1 MALRVGVIGLGDVSM
16 IHLHSIKSSEKAE
29 LVAVC
34 DIDETKSSLIENV
47 NFYTDYIEM
56 IQKEQ
61 LDCVHIC
68 LPHYLHYPVTKD
80 VANLGVN
87 VLLEKPLCLDTEEAE
102 KFIELSDSTDT
113 NICIC
118 LQNRYNNTVE
128 NLKEIINS
136 DVYGKVIGIKGLVT
150 WNRPKEYYT
159 VKPWRGKMD
168 LAGGGVMINQAVH
181 TLDLMQLLG
190 GKIESIK
197 GNVDNFLDYD
207 IEVEDTA
214 NAIINFENGAKGVF
228 FATIANATNS
238 SVEIEVVLE
247 K

>member
-113 NICIC
+113 K
-118 LQNRYNNTVE
+118 YMYMFT
-128 NLKEIINS
+128 K
-136 DVYGKVIGIKGLVT
+136 
-150 WNRPKEYYT
+150 
-159 VKPWRGKMD
+159 
-168 LAGGGVMINQAVH
+168 
-181 TLDLMQLLG
+181 
-190 GKIESIK
+190 
-197 GNVDNFLDYD
+197 
-207 IEVEDTA
+207 
-214 NAIINFENGAKGVF
+214 
-228 FATIANATNS
+228 
-238 SVEIEVVLE
+238 
-247 K
+247 